1 MAFALSCDRLFRRIG
16 LTPVA
21 MHIPPKVL
29 EKISFSSKVADAPFV
44 ISIPAALPLLKKY
57 CSQNENG
64 KSNFVNISF
73 RKIQT
78 DINFLLQQKTLSLS
92 HQGLKLTYN
101 IRLRRRIGLA
111 SVDINTPACAF
122 LNSNEIKS

>member
-29 EKISFSSKVADAPFV
+29 EKISFSSRVADAPFV

-64 KSNFVNISF
+64 FCRILSLISF
-73 RKIQT
+73 RKT
-78 DINFLLQQKTLSLS
+78 RNDVNFLL
-92 HQGLKLTYN
+92 G
-101 IRLRRRIGLA
+101 
-111 SVDINTPACAF
+111 
-122 LNSNEIKS
+122 